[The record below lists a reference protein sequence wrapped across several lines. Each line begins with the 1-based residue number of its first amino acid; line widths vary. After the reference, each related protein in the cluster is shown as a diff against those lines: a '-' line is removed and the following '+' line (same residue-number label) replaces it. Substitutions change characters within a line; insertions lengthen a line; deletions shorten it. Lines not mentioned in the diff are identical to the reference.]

1 MDKVGL
7 RHKFLNPA
15 PHGMMF
21 AVTSDDHYP
30 NARAAAMDNLKI
42 LIAEDNS
49 FSQKF
54 YDNYISVKVFDKRF
68 AENGKVALDIYAEWR
83 PDIIL
88 LDLMMPIMSGQEV
101 LQHIRETRKDLS
113 TTIIISSLS
122 SHRDDVSVCAHYGVQ
137 GYLVKPLNPK
147 EISKVL
153 LQLYKQANPRK
164 AADVV
169 ALMQYL

>member
-1 MDKVGL
+1 
-7 RHKFLNPA
+7 
-15 PHGMMF
+15 
-21 AVTSDDHYP
+21 
-30 NARAAAMDNLKI
+30 MDNLKI

-49 FSQKF
+49 FSRKF
-54 YDNYISVKVFDKRF
+54 YDTYISDKVFEKRF
-68 AENGKVALDIYAEWR
+68 AENGRAALDVYTEWR

-88 LDLMMPIMSGQEV
+88 LDLMMPVMSGQEV
-101 LQHIRETRKDLS
+101 LQQIREVRKDLA

-122 SHRDDVSVCAHYGVQ
+122 SHKDDVTICAHYGVQ

-147 EISKVL
+147 EISKTL

-164 AADVV
+164 AAGIV

>member
-1 MDKVGL
+1 
-7 RHKFLNPA
+7 
-15 PHGMMF
+15 
-21 AVTSDDHYP
+21 
-30 NARAAAMDNLKI
+30 MDNLKL

-49 FSQKF
+49 FSRKF
-54 YDNYISVKVFDKRF
+54 YDNYISGNVFDKRF
-68 AENGKVALDIYAEWR
+68 AENGKIALEIYTEWR
-83 PDIIL
+83 PDMIL
-88 LDLMMPIMSGQEV
+88 LDLMMPVVSGQEV
-101 LQHIRETRKDLS
+101 LQQIRETRKDLA

-122 SHRDDVSVCAHYGVQ
+122 SHKDDVSVCAHYGVQ

-164 AADVV
+164 SADIV

>member
-1 MDKVGL
+1 M
-7 RHKFLNPA
+7 R

-21 AVTSDDHYP
+21 AQTLHDYYP
-30 NARAAAMDNLKI
+30 KARATAMDNLKI

-49 FSQKF
+49 FSRKF
-54 YDNYISVKVFDKRF
+54 YDNYISGKVFDKRF
-68 AENGKVALDIYAEWR
+68 AENGREALGIYTEWR

-88 LDLMMPIMSGQEV
+88 LDLMMPVMSGQEV
-101 LQHIRETRKDLS
+101 LQQIRETRKDLS

-122 SHRDDVSVCAHYGVQ
+122 SHRDDVTVCAHYGVQ

-153 LQLYKQANPRK
+153 LQLYKKANPRK
-164 AADVV
+164 AADIV

>member
-1 MDKVGL
+1 M
-7 RHKFLNPA
+7 R

-21 AVTSDDHYP
+21 AQSLNDHFP
-30 NARAAAMDNLKI
+30 KAWANAMENLKL

-49 FSQKF
+49 FSRKF
-54 YDNYISVKVFDKRF
+54 YDNYISGKVFDKRF
-68 AENGKVALDIYAEWR
+68 AENGQIALEIYSEWR

-88 LDLMMPIMSGQEV
+88 LDLMMPVVSGQEV
-101 LQHIRETRKDLS
+101 LQQIREARKDLA

-122 SHRDDVSVCAHYGVQ
+122 SHKDDVSVCAHYGVQ

-147 EISKVL
+147 EISKIL

-164 AADVV
+164 AADIV

>member
-1 MDKVGL
+1 M
-7 RHKFLNPA
+7 R

-21 AVTSDDHYP
+21 AQSLNDYFP
-30 NARAAAMDNLKI
+30 KAWANAMENLKL

-49 FSQKF
+49 FSRKF
-54 YDNYISVKVFDKRF
+54 YDNYISGKVFDKRF
-68 AENGKVALDIYAEWR
+68 AENGKVALEIYTEWR

-88 LDLMMPIMSGQEV
+88 LDLMMPVMSGQEV
-101 LQHIRETRKDLS
+101 LQHVRETLKDLA

-122 SHRDDVSVCAHYGVQ
+122 SHRDDVAVCARYGVQ

-164 AADVV
+164 AADIV